1 MSGICIGVKEKYRY
15 FLEEESF
22 DLGCKI
28 KKKKF
33 PREENKERSNVYSAN
48 ETRCPCGDAF
58 RSIFSDDDTKIGN
71 VILTFEN
78 NRVINHV

>member
-28 KKKKF
+28 KKKSSRERRIKNVQMF
-33 PREENKERSNVYSAN
+33 IPR
-48 ETRCPCGDAF
+48 
-58 RSIFSDDDTKIGN
+58 TK
-71 VILTFEN
+71 
-78 NRVINHV
+78 RVRAVMPFDQFLVTTIQK